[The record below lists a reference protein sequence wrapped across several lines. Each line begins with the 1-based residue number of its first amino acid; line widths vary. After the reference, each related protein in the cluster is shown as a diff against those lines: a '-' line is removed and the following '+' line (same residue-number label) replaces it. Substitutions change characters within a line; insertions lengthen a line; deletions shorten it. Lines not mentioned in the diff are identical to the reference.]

1 MWDFDSICTVSASA
15 LRALAKQRDAE
26 HSPYGV
32 DALDELSLHRVLTDG
47 LSVAGYLALT
57 EQRYPDHRARPR
69 RSAGDRCDIVLVR
82 DPSAHLLDPLAAD
95 TLFGLRGAD
104 PADAC
109 WIEVKVAHQHALTDG
124 VAGPSRAY
132 TGQLLTEAIADLR
145 KLARDR
151 VLTFA
156 ALLLVVFNTD
166 EPTAEHDLAAWLGRC
181 LDHDLPIRTPSVER
195 FGITD
200 RIGNSVCTAAA
211 VPIRATR
218 DH

>member
-1 MWDFDSICTVSASA
+1 MWDFASICNAGAVAI
-15 LRALAKQRDAE
+15 RALAEQRDAE
-26 HSPYGV
+26 HAPYGV
-32 DALDELSLHRVLTDG
+32 DALDELSLHRVLADG
-47 LSVAGYLALT
+47 LADAGYLALS
-57 EQRYPDHRARPR
+57 EQRYPDHRSRPR
-69 RSAGDRCDIVLVR
+69 RSEGDRCDIVLIR
-82 DPSAHLLDPLAAD
+82 DPAAHLLDPLAAD
-95 TLFGLRGAD
+95 TLFGDRGAD

-132 TGQLLTEAIADLR
+132 AGQLLTAAIADLR

-156 ALLLVVFNTD
+156 ALLLVMFNTD
-166 EPTAEHDLAAWLGRC
+166 EPTAEHDLAVWLGRC
-181 LDHDLPIRTPSVER
+181 LDRDLPIRTPSVER
-195 FGITD
+195 FAITD
-200 RIGNSVCTAAA
+200 RIGNSVCTVAV